1 MKRVSGTNIE
11 DAPSGFRAFH
21 RDAATRLYVFGHLYA
36 RNDHPSWP
44 QNIPIVWVPV
54 KVNRDLR
61 PSRLVTSIPH
71 YIWQSII
78 TIGQIYVIY
87 KPLRFFIF
95 VACLLALPGLFF
107 ALRFLVLYAMGQ
119 GIGHVQSL
127 VLSGTLLA
135 LSGIVAVGGILAELI
150 AANRILL
157 EHVRTRMLRAEAE
170 AAQGRPAESVPHDVK
185 GRQQIGWR
193 THANPK
199 GQA

>member
-21 RDAATRLYVFGHLYA
+21 RDAATRLYVFGNYTYTLETIIQA
-36 RNDHPSWP
+36 GRK
-44 QNIPIVWVPV
+44 NIPIVWVPV

-78 TIGQIYVIY
+78 TIGGISVIY

-135 LSGIVAVGGILAELI
+135 LSGIVAVGGSC
-150 AANRILL
+150 
-157 EHVRTRMLRAEAE
+157 RTNCSQSDLTRACAY
-170 AAQGRPAESVPHDVK
+170 A
-185 GRQQIGWR
+185 
-193 THANPK
+193 HASRRSRGCAGK
-199 GQA
+199 AC